1 MTDPEPGTSAA
12 RLFELLPAVYRLRDA
27 ETGGVLAELV
37 GVLADQVD
45 VLSEELAQFYDDQFI
60 DTAAAWAAPYIG
72 EVVGYRPI
80 HDVAPNVASP
90 RAEVANTVGY
100 RRRKG
105 TAAVIEQVAADVTGW
120 SARVVESFETL
131 VTTQY
136 MNHPRPLAQASPD
149 LHDHATLGRIRTQG
163 GAFDDLA
170 RTADVR
176 RVDAAKPARPG
187 RYGIRKIAIF
197 LWRAEAVTVTR
208 SPLVHHGESRRF
220 RFDPLGT
227 DLQLFAV
234 PRVETEISHL
244 AEPPDVPQP
253 LGRRWSAGHASGIY
267 GVPGGRARRSLL
279 LERQKDRNAPVVV
292 LPGVIRFSDL
302 SDAPGGGG
310 AWAHEPSGDTV
321 AIDPVLGRVYLGTAL
336 PADERLLGTF
346 AVGMAVPVGAG
357 NTSPLKKKT
366 PSPTVDVSAG
376 DNLQP
381 ILDGIKAGGTVRIV
395 DADRYQNALTIS
407 TLRGPQDE
415 PDAQVRL
422 AAADHAR
429 PTIIADEVRLDMAP
443 RTEVVLDGLTI
454 SGGAVVLDEVGDT
467 EPRTIVI
474 RNSTL
479 VPGGS
484 RTPGGGP
491 AHSERASLSVLD
503 PSAVVIIERSVV
515 GPVVAVEGATVRVVD
530 SVVDASARTAVAV
543 CGRDGTVGLRTVSA
557 PADLEVGDG
566 MAPAGDV
573 DLSASTIVGGIRCV
587 RLDASNSLLVA
598 ALAAGDPRPAA
609 IFAERKQIGCVRYS
623 YIPDGSRTGRRFH
636 CAPEPGDP
644 LGVRIATKPR
654 FDSLRFG
661 DAAYLRLNA
670 GTDDRLR
677 RGADDES
684 EMGVTHR
691 LFAPQREANLSIR
704 LDEYL
709 RLGLSAGWFYAT

>member
-1 MTDPEPGTSAA
+1 
-12 RLFELLPAVYRLRDA
+12 
-27 ETGGVLAELV
+27 VLADLV
-37 GVLADQVD
+37 GVLADQMD
-45 VLSEELAQFYDDQFI
+45 VLSEELAQLYDDQFI
-60 DTAAAWAAPYIG
+60 DTAAPWVAPYLG

-80 HDVAPNVASP
+80 HDVSPNVASP

-131 VTTQY
+131 VATQY

-149 LHDHATLGRIRTQG
+149 QHDHAMLGWIRAQG

-220 RFDPLGT
+220 RFDPLGA

-253 LGRRWSAGHASGIY
+253 LGRRWSAEHASGIY
-267 GVPGGRARRSLL
+267 GVPAGQARRSLV
-279 LERQKDRNAPVVV
+279 LERQQDRNAPVAV

-302 SDAPGGGG
+302 SDVPTGGG

-336 PADERLLGTF
+336 AADERLLGTF
-346 AVGMAVPVGAG
+346 AIGMAVPVGAG
-357 NTSPLKKKT
+357 NPTPLKEMG
-366 PSPTVDVSAG
+366 PSPAVDVSAG
-376 DNLQP
+376 DDVQP
-381 ILDGIKAGGTVRIV
+381 LLDSVKAGGTVRIV
-395 DADRYQNALTIS
+395 DADRYENALTIR
-407 TLRGPQDE
+407 TLSGPQDQ
-415 PDAQVRL
+415 PDAEVRL
-422 AAADHAR
+422 AAAGHAR
-429 PTIIADEVRLDMAP
+429 PTIVADEVRLVMAP
-443 RTEVVLDGLTI
+443 RTRVVFDGLTI
-454 SGGAVVLDEVGDT
+454 TGGPVVLEEVGDT
-467 EPRTIVI
+467 EPRTIII

-479 VPGGS
+479 VPGCG
-484 RTPGGGP
+484 RTPDGRP
-491 AHSERASLSVLD
+491 AHPERAGLIVLD
-503 PSAVVIIERSVV
+503 PSAVVFIERSIV
-515 GPVVAVEGATVRVVD
+515 GPIVAVEGTTVRIVD

-543 CGRDGTVGLRTVSA
+543 CGRDGAGGLRTVSA
-557 PADLEVGDG
+557 PADREVQDG

-573 DLSASTIVGGIRCV
+573 DVIASTIVGGIRCV

-598 ALAAGDPRPAA
+598 ALAAADPRPAA
-609 IFAERKQIGCVRYS
+609 VFAERKQIGCVRYS

-636 CAPEPGDP
+636 CAPEPGES

-661 DAAYLRLNA
+661 DASYLRLNA

-709 RLGLSAGWFYAT
+709 PLGLSAGWFFAT